1 MSEKKNVK
9 FDKEVPENVGK
20 TAKRL
25 FGQFKNQRGRLTIV
39 GICIVFY
46 VLLNTY
52 TPYYSAELLTIFC
65 QTFEIVRK
73 PVQSFQLSGRL
84 LVLKCFHFA

>member
-25 FGQFKNQRGRLTIV
+25 FGQLKNQ
-39 GICIVFY
+39 
-46 VLLNTY
+46 
-52 TPYYSAELLTIFC
+52 
-65 QTFEIVRK
+65 
-73 PVQSFQLSGRL
+73 
-84 LVLKCFHFA
+84 